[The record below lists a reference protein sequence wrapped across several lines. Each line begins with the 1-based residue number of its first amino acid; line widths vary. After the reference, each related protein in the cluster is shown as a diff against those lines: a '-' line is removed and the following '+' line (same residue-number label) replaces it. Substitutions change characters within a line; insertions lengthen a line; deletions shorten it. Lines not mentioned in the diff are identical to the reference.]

1 MVNRLP
7 VTGFGFAQM
16 KTMNNRFRSVIRW
29 TVTILVFG
37 IGATILIDEMVVS
50 AAYGKTYDAVTE
62 IPSNKVGLLLGTG
75 KFVHKGRVNLYYQY
89 RIEAAVALFQAGKI
103 EFILVSGDNSR
114 KEYDE
119 PTTIKQ
125 DLISKGIPAEKI
137 FLDYAGFRT
146 LDSVVRSKAI
156 FGQEKLTIISQP
168 FHNERAIYIASGK
181 GIQAIGYNAKDVSG
195 RYGYKVMLR
204 EKLARN
210 KMMLD
215 LIFGKKPKY
224 LGDEIIIE

>member
-1 MVNRLP
+1 
-7 VTGFGFAQM
+7 M
-16 KTMNNRFRSVIRW
+16 KIPLKSIIRI
-29 TVTILVFG
+29 VGAICIIG
-37 IGATILIDEMVVS
+37 IVAIIYIDEFVVS
-50 AAYGKTYDAVTE
+50 AATGKLYDSVAE

-75 KFVHKGRVNLYYQY
+75 KFVHKGRVNLYYKY

-103 EFILVSGDNSR
+103 EFILVSGDNGR

-119 PTTIKQ
+119 PTTIRR
-125 DLISKGIPAEKI
+125 DLISKGIPAAKI

-146 LDSVVRSKAI
+146 LDSVVRSKEI

-168 FHNERAIYIASGK
+168 FHNERAIYIAYRK
-181 GIQAIGYNAKDVSG
+181 GIQAIGFNAEDVSG

-215 LIFGKKPKY
+215 LVFGKKPKY
-224 LGDEIIIE
+224 LGEKMVIQ